1 MPTHEPS
8 PPGETAAEAALF
20 AFEDPLADRIEQL
33 TLRAENHREAAAD
46 LLRAADRAEARARR
60 LSAYRYAIE
69 AFVGDGQALNLVD
82 QLSEDWAGDGAQLVT
97 VVREVLRTVDDR

>member
-1 MPTHEPS
+1 MPTHRR
-8 PPGETAAEAALF
+8 PPTDEDVFGVELF
-20 AFEDPLADRIEQL
+20 AVEDPLADRIEQL
-33 TLRAENHREAAAD
+33 TRRAENHREAAAD

-60 LSAYRYAIE
+60 LSAYRYASE